1 VEPDE
6 DEYQHVT
13 QEPRALYRG
22 KDTTT
27 HNPAGPYDLWDDLA
41 QAKANISFGQLIQ
54 LAPSLRKQMREGA
67 TVRRILK
74 RTGSVHQVLEEEG
87 KPDDNIAYYNA
98 IEITVEIVD
107 KMITY
112 TMVDDGSNTN
122 IMPESTMKK
131 LGLAI
136 TEPSFST
143 IKIAD
148 QGICKP
154 IGRIRDLKVS
164 TGGEDYHLTFEVL
177 PMKGGNAENG
187 SYPLLLGRGFLRASK
202 GVADWGTKKPTFTYG
217 PPDNRTKIEINPA
230 RKTKTSSEESLSPTV
245 EAVDL
250 IDPTNQLGS
259 CDTIKCI
266 GPGLYDFTDD
276 GTLAQWLAEYPHS
289 DDELTVQFM
298 EASELPIRELEAEVS
313 STYGEDPPQSNQDQK
328 DQLSNLE
335 DSILPSTE
343 IFNEELLGNKV
354 QALAISADD
363 IPASKALYL
372 EIDEVQDGNLNAYL
386 DDAVVANDL
395 LPPIHFQRTLEDIQ
409 VGHEEPILP
418 STPNDWYQGS
428 ADGVHVPQ
436 ADWKGIDIAYLQKKL
451 KNIKRGV
458 KHTRLFWEIRE
469 VLTSSGIPPELTEY
483 RILLLPGTRRL
494 QQKGYRLDISQ
505 SLKDCLASLEAL
517 NEGRQLAAQHVE
529 ATQRRKKVAF
539 DKCQKKRTLLPGM
552 WVMIQS
558 TGVVPLTKL
567 KTSWTGPYVI
577 KEVFFNDSIQ
587 LKTLDG
593 VDFLTR
599 TNGRCCEEYKV

>member
-1 VEPDE
+1 LQTNYVEVAPTKQTMVVLKSGRKTGQDTGMNVIEEEGEDIEAEVASQNSSEEDPDFPRLNETTRDTANGVHFDRESSLAVEPDE

-27 HNPAGPYDLWDDLA
+27 HNPAGSYDLWNDLA
-41 QAKANISFGQLIQ
+41 QAKGNISFGQLIQ
-54 LAPSLRKQMREGA
+54 LAPSLRKQMRKGA
-67 TVRRILK
+67 MVRRILK

-107 KMITY
+107 KMIPH

-148 QGICKP
+148 QGICKY

-177 PMKGGNAENG
+177 PMKGGNAEND

-202 GVADWGTKKPTFTYG
+202 GVADWGATKPTFTYG
-217 PPDNRTKIEINPA
+217 PTDNRTKIEINPA
-230 RKTKTSSEESLSPTV
+230 RKTKTSLEESLSPTV

-289 DDELTVQFM
+289 DDELMVQFM
-298 EASELPIRELEAEVS
+298 EANELPIRGLEAEVP
-313 STYGEDPPQSNQDQK
+313 STYCEDLPQSNQDQE
-328 DQLSNLE
+328 DQIPNLE
-335 DSILPSTE
+335 DSIVPSTE
-343 IFNEELLGNKV
+343 IFNEELLRNKF

-372 EIDEVQDGNLNAYL
+372 EIDEAQDGNLNAYL

-418 STPNDWYQGS
+418 STPNDWYRGS
-428 ADGVHVPQ
+428 ADGV
-436 ADWKGIDIAYLQKKL
+436 AS
-451 KNIKRGV
+451 
-458 KHTRLFWEIRE
+458 RL
-469 VLTSSGIPPELTEY
+469 
-483 RILLLPGTRRL
+483 
-494 QQKGYRLDISQ
+494 
-505 SLKDCLASLEAL
+505 
-517 NEGRQLAAQHVE
+517 EG
-529 ATQRRKKVAF
+529 
-539 DKCQKKRTLLPGM
+539 
-552 WVMIQS
+552 
-558 TGVVPLTKL
+558 
-567 KTSWTGPYVI
+567 
-577 KEVFFNDSIQ
+577 N
-587 LKTLDG
+587 
-593 VDFLTR
+593 
-599 TNGRCCEEYKV
+599 